1 MKPRIGKFTE
11 TESRVVVTGSE
22 GTREGELC
30 LMGREFQFGQ
40 EDGKLLK
47 VDGGDGCTKCECTS
61 H

>member
-30 LMGREFQFGQ
+30 LMGSETELNDIMNFFVF
-40 EDGKLLK
+40 LF
-47 VDGGDGCTKCECTS
+47 VF
-61 H
+61 